1 MSGSQRRKERRVW
14 AQAHIHAQ
22 QLRYT
27 RDELRSA
34 LSHLGLAFLY
44 SGDTFDI
51 RRQTGACWFDRY
63 YADML
68 KAQKA
73 P

>member
-1 MSGSQRRKERRVW
+1 MTRKERRTW

-44 SGDTFDI
+44 GGDTFVFDI

-63 YADML
+63 YAGIM

>member
-1 MSGSQRRKERRVW
+1 MTRKERRIW

-27 RDELRSA
+27 RDELRNA
-34 LSHLGLAFLY
+34 LASLGLAFLY
-44 SGDTFDI
+44 GGDTFVFDI
-51 RRQTGACWFDRY
+51 RRQAGACWFDRY
-63 YADML
+63 YADAL
-68 KAQKA
+68 RAQKV

>member
-1 MSGSQRRKERRVW
+1 MTRKERRIW

-27 RDELRSA
+27 RDELRNA

-44 SGDTFDI
+44 RDDTFVFDI
-51 RRQTGACWFDRY
+51 RRRAGACWFDRY
-63 YADML
+63 YAQTV
-68 KAQKA
+68 KAQKD